1 MRGSHWAM
9 NVMAVLAA
17 LDALGLDARK
27 AAGYLHD
34 FNELPGRGAVSK
46 GRFADVG
53 ITLIDDSYNAG
64 PASMKAAFATIAD
77 TPPQIMVLSDMLE
90 LGEGA
95 AAAHAALAPAIT
107 ALRPRVLITI
117 GAMMADMASLLPGSI
132 EHHAA
137 GAPAE
142 ASTALRAAL
151 HDGDRVFIKGSNGSG
166 AWRVAAEIL
175 DGLAAHPDT
184 NGGTSHAA

>member
-1 MRGSHWAM
+1 MAM
-9 NVMAVLAA
+9 LAAVAA
-17 LDALGLDARK
+17 LDLDISQ
-27 AAGYLHD
+27 AADSLND
-34 FNELPGRGAVSK
+34 FRELPGRGAVSA
-46 GRFADVG
+46 GLLDGTAM
-53 ITLIDDSYNAG
+53 TLIDDSYNAG